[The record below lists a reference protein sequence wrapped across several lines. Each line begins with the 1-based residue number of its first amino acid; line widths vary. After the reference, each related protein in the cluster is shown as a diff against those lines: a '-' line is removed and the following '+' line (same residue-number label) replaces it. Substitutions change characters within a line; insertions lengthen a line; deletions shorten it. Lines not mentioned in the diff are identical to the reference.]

1 MSLSVRRIIKISR
14 PRFWLYVFG
23 PYLLGCAAAIG
34 LQIIQFDWIV
44 IAFAIFFTLPANLLI
59 YGVNDMFDYETDK
72 DNPKKQ
78 EYEALVVPKEYAS
91 LRHAILLVT
100 IPFVFFLPRM
110 SLQAIMAMIGF
121 LFFSIF
127 YSAKPIRAKAKP
139 FLDSLFNVLY
149 VFPGIF
155 GFLLVGGHQ
164 LSWMY
169 VVAGCLWCMA
179 MHAYSAVPDI
189 EADRASGVK
198 TIATTLGAT
207 RTLMLCGSLYA
218 FAGILASI
226 AGLGLI
232 ASILTLVYVA
242 LIGIS
247 LWIPKDRLHAVYTYF
262 PLVNAL
268 AGFTLFVVIL

>member
-1 MSLSVRRIIKISR
+1 MSLSLRRIIKISR
-14 PRFWLYVFG
+14 SRFWLYVLG
-23 PYLLGCAAAIG
+23 PYLLGSAAAIG
-34 LQIIQFDWIV
+34 SQISRIHWVV

-59 YGVNDMFDYETDK
+59 YGINDMFDYETDK

-78 EYEALVVPKEYAS
+78 KYEALVTPKEYTP

-100 IPFVFFLPRM
+100 IPFAFLLPM
-110 SLQAIMAMIGF
+110 ISPWAIIAMIGF

-139 FLDSLFNVLY
+139 FLDSLFNILY

-155 GFLLVGGHQ
+155 GFLLAGGDQ

-169 VVAGCLWCMA
+169 VAAGCLWCMA

-189 EADRASGVK
+189 EADRTSGIE
-198 TIATTLGAT
+198 TIATKLGAT
-207 RTLMLCGSLYA
+207 RTLALCGALYA

-226 AGLGLI
+226 AGLELI
-232 ASILTLVYVA
+232 ASILALVYVA

-247 LWIPKDRLHAVYTYF
+247 LWIPKDKLHAVYRYF
-262 PLVNAL
+262 PLVNVL
-268 AGFTLFVVIL
+268 AGFTIFVVIL